1 MNLLHT
7 SDWHL
12 GQNFY
17 TQSRK
22 AEHQQFL
29 DWLLVQVQA
38 HAIDAVIVAG
48 DVFDTGAPP
57 SYARE
62 LYNRFIVELNQLGC
76 TLVVLGGNHD
86 SVSTLN
92 ESRQLLACLNTH
104 VIAGVNSEDLSD
116 QVLEVRAKKNTEGAD
131 EASEPEADVCAI
143 VCAIPFVR
151 PRDVLMSSAGES
163 GDQKRI
169 ALGEAISRLYHD
181 LYQLALERRDAI
193 EQRTG
198 KRVPI
203 IATGHLTALGVKQTE
218 SVRDIYIGT
227 LDGFDAGG
235 FPPADYIALGHIHRP
250 QVVAKNECIR
260 YSGSPIPLSFDE
272 LKSPKQ
278 VVKVSFASD
287 GGEGD
292 HPQIELLEIPRFQ
305 PMAVLKGDLAS
316 IEQQLQA
323 FADGAGCADADCG
336 PRKFDGETRAPGKR
350 DGEAQATWLSI
361 EVQSQEFLADLPQRV
376 QALTEGLPV
385 EVLQLKRAR
394 DHRRTS
400 LSQQQQETLAE
411 LTPQDV
417 FEQRLSPLVF
427 EGDDEK
433 ARLERMRTQ
442 FRQIVEEIEREHSS
456 AGGENHADSD
466 GQAGEQK
473 A

>member
-1 MNLLHT
+1 MTLSAIPMNLLHT

-29 DWLLVQVQA
+29 NWLLVQVQA
-38 HAIDAVIVAG
+38 HSIDAVIVAG

-62 LYNRFIVELNQLGC
+62 LYNQFIVRLNQLGC

-92 ESRQLLACLNTH
+92 ESRQLLACLNTY

-116 QVLEVRAKKNTEGAD
+116 QVLEVRAKKNTERAD
-131 EASEPEADVCAI
+131 EASEPEGDVCAI

-181 LYQLALERRDAI
+181 IYQPAMERRDVI

-278 VVKVSFASD
+278 VVKVSFENDCAD
-287 GGEGD
+287 GE
-292 HPQIELLEIPRFQ
+292 PPEIELLEVPRFQ

-323 FADGAGCADADCG
+323 F
-336 PRKFDGETRAPGKR
+336 
-350 DGEAQATWLSI
+350 DGEAQTTWLSI

-394 DHRRTS
+394 DYRRTS

-417 FEQRLSPLVF
+417 FDQRLSQLVF

-442 FRQIVEEIEREHSS
+442 FRQIVEEIEHEHSS
-456 AGGENHADSD
+456 AGGENHADLE